1 MDKQLRKHFHSIEI
15 SSSSRQAQNTHNR
28 SLGGLKYFL
37 EKQVRDN
44 QMDKLRKTA
53 EGDIKFRV

>member
-1 MDKQLRKHFHSIEI
+1 MDKQLCKHFHSIEI
-15 SSSSRQAQNTHNR
+15 SSSSRQAQNTRNTG
-28 SLGGLKYFL
+28 LGGLKYFL